1 MQLYN
6 LTLQKATNINHAV
19 HGNYSGQKQQEI
31 AVARGT
37 VIEILKPDPN
47 TGKVATI
54 CSRDTFS
61 IVRSMISFRLTG
73 GVKVLEFS
81 VRYVTLTKLQR
92 TISSSAPTLARFRS
106 SSSCPRRTR
115 SNASTARLLA
125 NQARDASFP
134 VNSSLTIQKVAP

>member
-37 VIEILKPDPN
+37 IIEILKPDPN

-61 IVRSMISFRLTG
+61 IIRSMISFRLTG
-73 GVKVLEFS
+73 GVKVIFEKNFS
-81 VRYVTLTKLQR
+81 IILND
-92 TISSSAPTLARFRS
+92 RF
-106 SSSCPRRTR
+106 
-115 SNASTARLLA
+115 
-125 NQARDASFP
+125 
-134 VNSSLTIQKVAP
+134 